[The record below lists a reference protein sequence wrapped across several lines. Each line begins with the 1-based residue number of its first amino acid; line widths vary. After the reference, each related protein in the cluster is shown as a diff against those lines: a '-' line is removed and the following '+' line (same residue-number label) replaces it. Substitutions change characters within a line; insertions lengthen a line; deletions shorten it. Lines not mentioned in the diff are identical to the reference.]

1 MRMLVDGHWLEA
13 ADGRFGAVVTNHRTA
28 IRIDNLPSG
37 GTKTSGKAREGQHKT
52 LLDIAEQTT
61 LLISRVLAA

>member
-13 ADGRFGAVVTNHRTA
+13 ADGRFGAVVTNRGTA
-28 IRIDNLPSG
+28 IRLENLPSG
-37 GTKTSGKAREGQHKT
+37 STKTSGKAREGQHET